1 MRSLFFEAV
10 NQVNWR
16 DIPEPKIQADH
27 EVLVATIA
35 ATTCYVDTMIIAGK
49 SPFAPP
55 FALGHESVARV
66 VDLGDA
72 VTSLRIGDIVAV
84 PYHRSCGVCPSCAVS
99 RPLHCEKKEVP
110 LIPSYGVPDGSDFGG
125 MFSEKYRVPYADHA
139 LVKIPDSV
147 DPLAA
152 VAVGDTLSDAWS
164 TTVPHVRN
172 KPGAR
177 VLITSNAGYGL
188 YAAQWALSAGAS
200 QVTYVD
206 DDPTRLALAAQ
217 LGADVL
223 EWSEQIEVPPVYDVI
238 VNERQGAD
246 SLRFCLLAAA
256 PGAVCENVVIYFED
270 VPIPLS
276 AMHFSGV
283 TLHSSFSP
291 TRNFMPEVMRALE
304 TGMIQPRQVE
314 SEIVALDDVPRRFV
328 LPSHKP
334 IVIFDDNFSAQ
345 QISR

>member
-1 MRSLFFEAV
+1 VRSLFFEGQ

-16 DIPEPKIQADH
+16 DIPEPQIQADH

-35 ATTCYVDTMIIAGK
+35 ATTCYVDTMIISGK

-66 VDLGDA
+66 IDLGDA
-72 VTSLRIGDIVAV
+72 VSSLRIGDVVAV
-84 PYHRSCGVCPSCAVS
+84 PYHRSCGNCGSCAAKL
-99 RPLHCEKKEVP
+99 PLHCEKKEVP
-110 LIPSYGVPDGSDFGG
+110 FIPSYGVPDGSDFGG

-139 LVKIPDSV
+139 LIKIPDSI

-164 TTVPHVRN
+164 TTVPHIRN

-188 YAAQWALSAGAS
+188 YATQWALSAGAS

-206 DDPTRLALAAQ
+206 DDQTRLGLAAQ
-217 LGADVL
+217 LGAHVL
-223 EWSEQIEVPPVYDVI
+223 DWTDEMEVPPVYDVI
-238 VNERQGAD
+238 VNERQGVE
-246 SLRFCLLAAA
+246 SLKFCLLAAA
-256 PGAVCENVVIYFED
+256 PGAVCENVVIHFED
-270 VPIPLS
+270 VPVPLA
-276 AMHFSGV
+276 AMHYSGV

-291 TRNFMPEVMRALE
+291 TRNFMPEVMRELE
-304 TGMIQPRQVE
+304 AGTIQPRHIE
-314 SEIVALDDVPRRFV
+314 SEIVDLDEVPRRFV

-334 IVIFDDNFSAQ
+334 VVIFDENFAAQ
-345 QISR
+345 QGNH